1 MTIRWQT
8 SRGILPTGTI
18 YSYFWLPTWLPGFF
32 RCPSICRVSSATANS
47 IPSFGGAAALGQIV
61 VIGLKMLRVSEDL
74 RYFPVVFPV
83 GYVQSCFTLKIDGLA
98 SLVRLAWALKQNTDE
113 LFATHRWGYVQ
124 GRVTILKISLQFD
137 FNAYNWDT
145 LLKKANKTYN
155 RNFLCNI
162 SVVETRKYSQTHR
175 E

>member
-1 MTIRWQT
+1 
-8 SRGILPTGTI
+8 
-18 YSYFWLPTWLPGFF
+18 
-32 RCPSICRVSSATANS
+32 
-47 IPSFGGAAALGQIV
+47 
-61 VIGLKMLRVSEDL
+61 MLRVSEDL

-83 GYVQSCFTLKIDGLA
+83 GYVQSCFTLEIDGLA